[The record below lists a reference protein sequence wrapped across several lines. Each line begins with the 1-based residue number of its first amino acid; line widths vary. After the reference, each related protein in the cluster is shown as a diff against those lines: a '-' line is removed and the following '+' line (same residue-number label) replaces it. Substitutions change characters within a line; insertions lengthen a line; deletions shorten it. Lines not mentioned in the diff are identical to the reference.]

1 MYAEASYSSMR
12 GRRSR
17 ARRKRSSA
25 SSAVLT
31 GLSVGS
37 SLGRCCD
44 NPSGRAHSATYIAIS
59 TPYLF
64 EELSSISYSAD
75 VLRARN
81 AYFRHTP
88 IAW

>member
-17 ARRKRSSA
+17 ARRKRSSG

-44 NPSGRAHSATYIAIS
+44 NPTGRAHSATYLAIS
-59 TPYLF
+59 TPHLF
-64 EELSSISYSAD
+64 EELFS
-75 VLRARN
+75 
-81 AYFRHTP
+81 
-88 IAW
+88 